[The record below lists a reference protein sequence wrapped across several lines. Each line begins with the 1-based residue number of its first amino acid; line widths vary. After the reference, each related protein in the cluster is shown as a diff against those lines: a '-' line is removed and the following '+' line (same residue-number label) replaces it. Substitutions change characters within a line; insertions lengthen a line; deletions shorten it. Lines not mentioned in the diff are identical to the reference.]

1 MRAALQLKKLVPEKV
16 APAAVAL
23 LSDAAAKVNAQIL
36 GVRNNEIY
44 LFSQNRP
51 IKTAHTAEGWTPET
65 IIDRVIPQFEHDF
78 FAMIRS
84 PELFSWDPV

>member
-1 MRAALQLKKLVPEKV
+1 M
-16 APAAVAL
+16 APAVIAL
-23 LSDAAAKVNAQIL
+23 LSDGAVNVNAQIL

-65 IIDRVIPQFEHDF
+65 VIDRVFPQFKQDF
-78 FAMIRS
+78 YPMVR
-84 PELFSWDPV
+84 